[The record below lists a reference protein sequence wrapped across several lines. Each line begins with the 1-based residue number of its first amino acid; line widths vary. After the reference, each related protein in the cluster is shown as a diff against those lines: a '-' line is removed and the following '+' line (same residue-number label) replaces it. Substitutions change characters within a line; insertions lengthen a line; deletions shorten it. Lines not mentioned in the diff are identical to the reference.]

1 MPGKG
6 PGKRRNPVNLRKT
19 LPKFLAC
26 ALLMVLIIGF
36 PGSIRGS
43 TRFFSLAKVKP
54 GLTGYGYTVFNGTKI
69 DRFAV
74 KVIAV
79 IDSGYRH
86 DQLILVKLSGRLL
99 ERNGGLS
106 AGMSGSPVYFRG
118 KLAGAI
124 GYGFENADP
133 FLAFITPI
141 ETMMNLMK
149 DTDLMVQPFPYQN
162 SILKPV
168 PVTAPVLIS
177 GMGRRGY
184 ELVKQSLQGYGLT
197 TVYSPSYGGMNNI
210 TDFKS
215 TVRPGSAI
223 SVQLITGDY
232 QIAALGTL
240 TFMDG
245 RKFLAFGHSFTN
257 KGTVNYLAFNAF
269 VYHTVKSPV
278 MSFKLGAPLKII
290 GRITEDRTAGILGK
304 LGEIPELISVTAS
317 VKDRERNQSRNCSF
331 SVINDEQAAR
341 DLIIAGVTDAID
353 QTIDRVGGGT
363 ATVSFTIETGEQTL
377 ISRRNLFYG
386 KDIAVDCLKDFKKAL
401 ELITANEYT
410 AVKLKSIRTEVE
422 VNSSQTTARITSL
435 NCEHTK
441 VKPGELILV
450 KAQLHT
456 YRGIDL
462 TIPFTVKLPERY
474 PPGKLNL
481 VIKSGSMDIP
491 DDGEANSKKSTPKT
505 EYQNAGSLAGLLAK
519 FSDSPK
525 NNELVLE
532 YFPPNSP
539 KSEDPN
545 HPGKGDPL
553 KPVKMRSHTDY
564 FIQGEAQ
571 LALDVEN

>member
-1 MPGKG
+1 
-6 PGKRRNPVNLRKT
+6 
-19 LPKFLAC
+19 
-26 ALLMVLIIGF
+26 MVLILSF
-36 PGSIRGS
+36 PGSIQGN
-43 TRFFSLAKVKP
+43 TRFFPLAKVKP
-54 GLTGYGYTVFNGTKI
+54 GLTGFGYTVFNGTKI
-69 DRFAV
+69 DKFSV

-99 ERNGGLS
+99 EQNGGLS
-106 AGMSGSPVYFRG
+106 AGMSGSPVYFQG

-141 ETMMNLMK
+141 ENMMNLMK
-149 DTDLMVQPFPYQN
+149 DTGVVKIQPIPYQN

-197 TVYSPSYGGMNNI
+197 AVYSPSSGRINNI
-210 TDFKS
+210 ANLKAM
-215 TVRPGSAI
+215 VRPGSAI

-240 TFMDG
+240 TYLDG
-245 RKFLAFGHSFTN
+245 QRFLAFGHSFTN

-278 MSFKLGAPLKII
+278 MSFKLGAPLKLI
-290 GRITEDRTAGILGK
+290 GRITEDRTAGIFGK
-304 LGEIPELISVTAS
+304 LGETPDLISVTAS
-317 VKDRERNQSRNCSF
+317 VKDSERNQSRNCSF
-331 SVINDEQAAR
+331 SIINNEQAAC

-353 QTIDRVGGGT
+353 QTIDRMGGGT
-363 ATVSFTIETGEQTL
+363 ATVSFTIETGDQTL
-377 ISRRNLFYG
+377 ISRQNLFYG
-386 KDIAVDCLKDFKKAL
+386 KDIAVDCLKDLKKAL
-401 ELITANEYT
+401 ELITANEYA
-410 AVKLKSIRTEVE
+410 AVRLKSIRTEVE

-435 NCEHTK
+435 NCERTK
-441 VKPGELILV
+441 VKPGEMFLV

-462 TIPFTVKLPERY
+462 TVPFTVKLPERY

-481 VIKSGSMDIP
+481 VIQSGSRDLP
-491 DDGEANSKKSTPKT
+491 DDGQANSPKSEPKT
-505 EYQNAGSLAGLLAK
+505 EYQSTGSLTGLLAR

-525 NNELVLE
+525 NNEVVLE
-532 YFPPNSP
+532 YYPPNPP
-539 KSEDPN
+539 KSEEPN
-545 HPGKGDPL
+545 HSGKADL
-553 KPVKMRSHTDY
+553 VKPVKMRSLTDY
-564 FIQGEAQ
+564 FIQGEAR
-571 LALDVEN
+571 LTLDVEN

>member
-1 MPGKG
+1 MIL
-6 PGKRRNPVNLRKT
+6 V
-19 LPKFLAC
+19 
-26 ALLMVLIIGF
+26 ISF
-36 PGSIRGS
+36 PGSVRGS
-43 TRFFSLAKVKP
+43 TRFFPLAKVKS

-69 DRFAV
+69 DRFTV

-79 IDSGYRH
+79 IDSGHRH
-86 DQLILVKLSGRLL
+86 EQLILVKLGGRLL
-99 ERNGGLS
+99 EQNGGLS
-106 AGMSGSPVYFRG
+106 AGMSGSPVYFQG
-118 KLAGAI
+118 KLAGAVS
-124 GYGFENADP
+124 YGFENADP
-133 FLAFITPI
+133 LLAFITPI

-149 DTDLMVQPFPYQN
+149 NTDLVQIQPFLYQN
-162 SILKPV
+162 AILRPV
-168 PVTAPVLIS
+168 PVTTPVLIS

-184 ELVKQSLQGYGLT
+184 ELVKQSMQGYGLT
-197 TVYSPSYGGMNNI
+197 TVYSPSYGGMSNI
-210 TDFKS
+210 VNLKA

-245 RKFLAFGHSFTN
+245 QKFLAFGHSFTN
-257 KGTVNYLAFNAF
+257 KGTVNYLAFSAF

-278 MSFKLGAPLKII
+278 MSFKLGAPLKNI
-290 GRITEDRTAGILGK
+290 GRITEDRAAGILGK
-304 LGEIPELISVTAS
+304 LGETPDLISVTAR
-317 VKDRERNQSRNCSF
+317 VKDSQRNQSRDCSF
-331 SVINDEQAAR
+331 SIINDEQTAR

-353 QTIDRVGGGT
+353 QTIDRMGGGT

-377 ISRRNLFYG
+377 ITSRNLFYG
-386 KDIAVDCLKDFKKAL
+386 KDIAVDCLKDLKKAL

-422 VNSSQTTARITSL
+422 VNGSQATARIISL
-435 NCEHTK
+435 NCGHTK
-441 VKPGELILV
+441 VKPGELFLV

-462 TIPFTVKLPERY
+462 TIPFTVKLPEHY

-481 VIKSGSMDIP
+481 TIKSGSMDIP
-491 DDGEANSKKSTPKT
+491 DDGEANSKKSESKT
-505 EYQNAGSLAGLLAK
+505 EYQNAGSLTGLLAK
-519 FSDSPK
+519 FCASPK

-532 YFPPNSP
+532 YNPPNFP

-545 HPGKGDPL
+545 HPGKDDPL
-553 KPVKMRSHTDY
+553 KPVKMRSLTDY

-571 LALDVEN
+571 LTLDVEN